1 MEVAWVAAGM
11 EQPIMLIM
19 LTPSIGLT
27 NGEKIPRDLDKISK
41 KKITTGVILWNFFGG
56 KYTFTLYQVRSFHSN
71 STNIDKVLS

>member
-41 KKITTGVILWNFFGG
+41 KKNYNWG
-56 KYTFTLYQVRSFHSN
+56 
-71 STNIDKVLS
+71 